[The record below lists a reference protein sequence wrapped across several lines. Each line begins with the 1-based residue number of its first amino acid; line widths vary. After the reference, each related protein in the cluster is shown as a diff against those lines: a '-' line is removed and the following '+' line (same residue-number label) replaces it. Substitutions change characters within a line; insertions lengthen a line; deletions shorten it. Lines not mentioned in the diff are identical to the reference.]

1 VTPALLVKSL
11 IPPRDLRIMGSG
23 RTREVASDLMIQAL
37 KQSLTVEKAAGLIG
51 CSAPLIHHRAKED
64 KDVAVAVSK
73 QGRDKDEA
81 LATAISSYKGILSKV
96 APAVG
101 LDSAASVRYH
111 IGRNPYLQQVLQDSR
126 EGIVD
131 KAEENVFE
139 AVEQGSVDDSWKLL
153 KTLGKNRGYA
163 ERREVES
170 TVTTTSVEAKTS
182 DLVAILD
189 RLAQLNPTAV
199 EAEFEVIPDED
210 REVLARAL
218 KEHSVDS
225 VA

>member
-1 VTPALLVKSL
+1 
-11 IPPRDLRIMGSG
+11 MGSG
-23 RTREVASDLMIQAL
+23 RTREVDSDLMVQAL
-37 KQSLTVEKAAGLIG
+37 SQSLTVEKAANLIG

-64 KDVAVAVSK
+64 KDVAVAVS
-73 QGRDKDEA
+73 QQTRDKDEA
-81 LATAISSYKGILSKV
+81 LAKAISSCKGILSKV
-96 APAVG
+96 AAVVG

-111 IGRNPYLQQVLQDSR
+111 VGRSPYLQQVLQDSR

-131 KAEENVFE
+131 KAEENVFD

-163 ERREVES
+163 ERKEVES

-182 DLVAILD
+182 ALVAILD
-189 RLAQLNPTAV
+189 RLAQMNPGAV

-218 KEHSVDS
+218 KENSTEDQP
-225 VA
+225 A